1 MKLKKIEEKT
11 MKNLKKVL
19 ILLFVGLMSFTYAQ
33 DMNAAGEAF
42 NEGNNAIKAKDYA
55 GAVGYYESSLDEC
68 GMIGA
73 DAADLQ
79 ANVEKQ
85 LTKAYY
91 YNAQILY
98 KKKKFDASIAEFN
111 KAIEAAGVSN
121 DTKTAGKAKNFIP
134 KVYASQGMT
143 LVKEK
148 KYDESLVIFEK
159 ALGSKSACV
168 NAYYGM
174 GLAYKGKED
183 IDAAVESF
191 DNAVKNG
198 EGNPKAEKTVK
209 KAKSAAQKTLEANAA
224 KELQIEHTQKAIDYL
239 NKATTYGAGSAN
251 TYYMLALAYNKKS
264 KFDDAIKAATQAL
277 ATEGV
282 DGNSVNFELGKAYE
296 GKGDAAN
303 ACASYKKVTGGP
315 NVKAAEFQVKEVLK
329 CN

>member
-1 MKLKKIEEKT
+1 
-11 MKNLKKVL
+11 
-19 ILLFVGLMSFTYAQ
+19 MSFTYAQ
-33 DMNAAGEAF
+33 DKNAAGEAF
-42 NEGNNAIKAKDYA
+42 NEGNNALKAKDYA
-55 GAVGYYESSLDEC
+55 GAVGFYESSLDEC
-68 GMIGA
+68 NMLGA
-73 DAADLQ
+73 EAADLQ
-79 ANVEKQ
+79 PNVEKQ

-98 KKKKFDASIAEFN
+98 KKKKFDASVAEFN

-121 DTKTAGKAKNFIP
+121 DTKTAGKAKAFIP

-198 EGNPKAEKTVK
+198 EGNPK
-209 KAKSAAQKTLEANAA
+209 S
-224 KELQIEHTQKAIDYL
+224 
-239 NKATTYGAGSAN
+239 
-251 TYYMLALAYNKKS
+251 
-264 KFDDAIKAATQAL
+264 
-277 ATEGV
+277 
-282 DGNSVNFELGKAYE
+282 
-296 GKGDAAN
+296 
-303 ACASYKKVTGGP
+303 
-315 NVKAAEFQVKEVLK
+315 
-329 CN
+329 

>member
-1 MKLKKIEEKT
+1 

-19 ILLFVGLMSFTYAQ
+19 ILLFIGLVSFNYAQ
-33 DMNAAGEAF
+33 DINAAAEAF
-42 NEGNNAIKAKDYA
+42 NNGNEAIKAKNFA
-55 GAVGYYESSLDEC
+55 GAVGFYESSLDEC
-68 GMIGA
+68 NMIGT
-73 DAADLQ
+73 DAAELQ
-79 ANVEKQ
+79 GKVEAQ

-98 KKKKFDASIAEFN
+98 KKKKFDASVAEFN
-111 KAIEAAGVSN
+111 KAIEAAAVSK

-134 KVYASQGMT
+134 KVYASQGLS
-143 LVKEK
+143 LVGDK

-159 ALGSKSACV
+159 ALGSKADCV

-174 GLAYKGKED
+174 GLAYKEKDD

-198 EGNPKAEKTVK
+198 AGNPKAEKTVN
-209 KAKSAAQKTLEANAA
+209 KAKSAAQNMLEANAA
-224 KELQIEHTQKAIDYL
+224 KELQIEHTQQAIDYL
-239 NKATTYGAGSAN
+239 NKANTYGTGSAN
-251 TYYMLALAYNKKS
+251 TYYMLALAYNKQS